1 MKLVNPTVKYKNS
14 YLKLIECAKEKGDI
28 NEMGNAYRENENFD
42 TMIKRLKDRAKG
54 KNISKLDVPSSMKWI
69 IEKDEVLGTID
80 LRHVLNKNYFERLGH
95 IAYYIHPLKRNNG
108 YATKALSLAIK
119 WYKKRPINK
128 ILITCYSDNEAS
140 KKVILKNG
148 GQFKKNVLDKISNK
162 TISRY
167 LINVS
172 NSNLYVYHGSTQK
185 GLKKIVKNKSTHGES
200 WVYASYSKVLATI
213 FISNKGNDLYYYLSG
228 NGTINSPII
237 LVERKEGMFKD
248 IFNISGSLYTLS
260 AKNFS
265 SEKTQWSGEVVSS
278 FDEKVIHEESIN
290 NVLAKLKTLNEMGE
304 LELYLYPNR
313 PDFIP
318 KDNRDLI
325 PKVIKWE
332 KRGVNIEPFFKLY
345 PELKEQYLKQKEDE
359 K

>member
-148 GQFKKNVLDKISNK
+148 GQFKK
-162 TISRY
+162 
-167 LINVS
+167 
-172 NSNLYVYHGSTQK
+172 
-185 GLKKIVKNKSTHGES
+185 
-200 WVYASYSKVLATI
+200 
-213 FISNKGNDLYYYLSG
+213 
-228 NGTINSPII
+228 
-237 LVERKEGMFKD
+237 MF
-248 IFNISGSLYTLS
+248 
-260 AKNFS
+260 
-265 SEKTQWSGEVVSS
+265 
-278 FDEKVIHEESIN
+278 
-290 NVLAKLKTLNEMGE
+290 
-304 LELYLYPNR
+304 
-313 PDFIP
+313 
-318 KDNRDLI
+318 
-325 PKVIKWE
+325 
-332 KRGVNIEPFFKLY
+332 
-345 PELKEQYLKQKEDE
+345 
-359 K
+359 